1 MKKINKTLLE
11 LHGDR
16 KQLLF
21 LGFLVYIS
29 YLMEGLVPSSPNVIQ
44 ATAAIAAVVV
54 SAIGVGVTAY
64 NAKKNRDAAEKMAG
78 DANALQAAETA
89 KLDAQKEEYKKMKFE
104 NPYEN
109 MENKYAE
116 NVYEDLT
123 VNQQQA
129 QFQAQQGSQQRANI
143 MQSMKGA
150 AGGSGI
156 AALAQSMANQGQL
169 QTQKISASIGMQ
181 EAQNQKLAAQG
192 AMKVQSGEAAV
203 QSMKLGGE
211 QWVQEKEMDRQSTLL
226 GMQMGASAGA
236 NLGAQNAALN
246 QQQVTAAG
254 QQATAQSIGQFGSTV
269 AGADFSSGG
278 GVGGGATSMQSQGPQ
293 QMPVNTGGPDLTPRT
308 YPG

>member
-11 LHGDR
+11 LYGDR

-29 YLMEGLVPSSPNVIQ
+29 YLMEGLIPSSPNVIQ
-44 ATAAIAAVVV
+44 ASAAISAVVV
-54 SAIGVGVTAY
+54 SAIGIGVTAY
-64 NAKKNRDAAEKMAG
+64 TAKKNRDAAEKMAD

-109 MENKYAE
+109 MENKYTE

-156 AALAQSMANQGQL
+156 AALAQAMANQGQL
-169 QTQKISASIGMQ
+169 QTQKISASIGQQ
-181 EAQNQKLAAQG
+181 EAQNQKLAAAG
-192 AMKVQSGEAAV
+192 ALKVQSGEDAV

-211 QWVQEKEMDRQSTLL
+211 QWLQEKEMDRQATLL

-254 QQATAQSIGQFGSTV
+254 NQAMAQSVGQFGSTV
-269 AGADFSSGG
+269 ASTDFSSGG
-278 GVGGGATSMQSQGPQ
+278 GGSNYSVSGDGLNLIDEGSQS
-293 QMPVNTGGPDLTPRT
+293 PRIDD
-308 YPG
+308 

>member
-1 MKKINKTLLE
+1 MAL
-11 LHGDR
+11 
-16 KQLLF
+16 
-21 LGFLVYIS
+21 
-29 YLMEGLVPSSPNVIQ
+29 
-44 ATAAIAAVVV
+44 AAIAVGGV
-54 SAIGVGVTAY
+54 STAATMY
-64 NAKKNRDAAEKMAG
+64 QNKKNRDAAEGAADK
-78 DANALQAAETA
+78 ANTLQAAEAA
-89 KLDAQKEEYKKMKFE
+89 KLDAQKEEYKNMKFE

-156 AALAQSMANQGQL
+156 AALAQSMANQGSL

-181 EAQNQKLAAQG
+181 EAQNQKLKAQG
-192 AMKVQSGEAAV
+192 AQKVQSGEDAV
-203 QSMKLGGE
+203 QSLKLGGE

-246 QQQVTAAG
+246 QQQVDAAA
-254 QQATAQSIGQFGSTV
+254 ATSNTKAIGSLAGTV
-269 AGADFSSGG
+269 AGADYSSLR
-278 GVGGGATSMQSQGPQ
+278 T
-293 QMPVNTGGPDLTPRT
+293 TDPDLTSGIDPTNTTGMVTKMDYDINSPT
-308 YPG
+308 YGQQIKVPAAERFGKYK